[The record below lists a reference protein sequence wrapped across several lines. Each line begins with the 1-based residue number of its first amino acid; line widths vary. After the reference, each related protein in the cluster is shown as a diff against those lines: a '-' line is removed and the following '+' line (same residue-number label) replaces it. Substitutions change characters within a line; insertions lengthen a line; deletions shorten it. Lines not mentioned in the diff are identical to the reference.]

1 MGLTKL
7 SDQPLEET
15 SPAPTPGRP
24 PDPRSCGRCSAG
36 APPGDLLPV
45 AGPGP
50 VLFDRGNH
58 IGYTM
63 SRRICV
69 SGLQEILVIVLI
81 FVLIFFLPRLKGRG
95 GEKRS
100 QKTLQALSG
109 KLRLA
114 LVISVVWLLLWT
126 AYFQPWT
133 GRVLGFAVVGLCPVA
148 LGWGVLWILDGFRKN
163 QNA

>member
-1 MGLTKL
+1 MMGLKKL

-15 SPAPTPGRP
+15 SPVLLQAGPG
-24 PDPRSCGRCSAG
+24 SAHCGWCSAG
-36 APPGDLLPV
+36 TLPGDLLPG

-114 LVISVVWLLLWT
+114 LVVSVVWLLLWT